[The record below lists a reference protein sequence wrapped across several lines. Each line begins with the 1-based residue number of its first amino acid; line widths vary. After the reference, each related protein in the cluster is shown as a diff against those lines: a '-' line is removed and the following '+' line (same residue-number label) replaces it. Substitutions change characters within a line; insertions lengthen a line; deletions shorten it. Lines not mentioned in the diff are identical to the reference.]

1 METRRHVDVVC
12 SWLEPAGKRILD
24 VGCGDGGLTRALAR
38 AGAHATGIDTNAA
51 VLAAARHAPRVAD
64 ETYIESA
71 GESLPFADR
80 SADAVVYLNALHHV
94 PETGMKPAI
103 AEAARVLVPGG
114 ALLVIEPL
122 PEGAYFSLTQRLED
136 ETAVRAAAYA
146 AIKAAPVHLWSHVR
160 EETYLAPLKFRD
172 FDAFIQR
179 MLAVNPARRT
189 AVATYREKLQSDFMA
204 LGDAQPDG
212 VSFGQPCRAHLLQR
226 NTP

>member
-1 METRRHVDVVC
+1 METRRHVDVVN

-38 AGAHATGIDTNAA
+38 AGAQATGIDTNAA
-51 VLAAARHAPRVAD
+51 VLDTARRASPVAD
-64 ETYIESA
+64 ETYLEGT
-71 GESLPFADR
+71 GEHLPFADR
-80 SADAVVYLNALHHV
+80 SADAVIYLNALHHL
-94 PETGMKPAI
+94 PEAGMRPAI
-103 AEAARVLVPGG
+103 AEAARVLVPNGV
-114 ALLVIEPL
+114 LFVIEPL

-146 AIKAAPVHLWSHVR
+146 AIKTAPSTLWSHLR

-179 MLAVNPARRT
+179 MLAVNPARRS
-189 AVATYREKLQSDFMA
+189 AVTTYREKLQSDFMA
-204 LGDAQPDG
+204 LGDRQADG
-212 VSFGQPCRAHLLQR
+212 VSFGQPCRANLLRR